1 MTRARLV
8 RLIPDSAMD
17 DPDTRPEIMG
27 AKAYNLL
34 RMAKAGLPVP
44 PAFVLTTHAWRRY
57 HAEGDAL
64 VDEIAEAVGA
74 QIRWLE
80 RASGAAF
87 GSARRPLLVS
97 VRSGAPVSLPGMME
111 TILNVGLN
119 DTSLRGLIRAT
130 GNPRMAWD
138 CYRRLIECYAEV
150 VHGARSEPFRRGLER
165 AVAAEGLANA
175 AELDTEALRN
185 LAQEYLGQFE
195 ALTGAPFPQDPMDQ
209 LHQAIG
215 AVFRSWTSPK
225 AVEFRRLNGI
235 DDDLGTAVT
244 VQMMVF
250 GNAGGTSG
258 AGVGFTRNPATG
270 ADELYLDF
278 LANAQGEDVVSGR
291 QRAGDAGLLLR
302 LLPSVHV
309 ELMEMRGVL
318 EREFRDLQDFEFT
331 VQDGQLYLLQTR
343 AGKRTPWAALE
354 VAVDLVACGLID
366 PEMALTHLAE
376 IDLGALVRTRLVRAA
391 DLAPLARATPA
402 SVGVAVG
409 QAAFDPERA
418 AALAGAGRPVILL
431 REDAS
436 TADIAGIAVAA
447 GLITAA
453 GARTSHAAV
462 VARQLGKVCLVG
474 CRDLVLDAGL
484 RHATLGGRRIGE
496 GETLSL
502 DGETGEIY
510 LGVLP
515 IEEERPSEAL
525 AKVAGWRNTRA
536 RASA

>member
-64 VDEIAEAVGA
+64 IDALTEAVGA

-150 VHGARSEPFRRGLER
+150 VHGARSEPFRRSLER
-165 AVAAEGLANA
+165 AVAAEDLASA

-195 ALTGAPFPQDPMDQ
+195 ALTSAPFPQDPMDQ

-291 QRAGDAGLLLR
+291 QRAGDADLLLR
-302 LLPSVHV
+302 LLPSVHA
-309 ELMEMRGVL
+309 ELMEMRGTL
-318 EREFRDLQDFEFT
+318 EREFHDLQDFEFT

-343 AGKRTPWAALE
+343 AGKRTPWAALA
-354 VAVDLVACGLID
+354 VAVDLVECGLID
-366 PEMALTHLAE
+366 AETALLHLAE
-376 IDLGALVRTRLVRAA
+376 IDLDALVRTRLVRATGVE
-391 DLAPLARATPA
+391 PIARATPA

-436 TADIAGIAVAA
+436 TEDIAGIALSA
-447 GLITAA
+447 GLVTAA

-502 DGETGEIY
+502 DGETGEIF
-510 LGVLP
+510 LGTLP
-515 IEEERPSEAL
+515 IEEERPSDAL
-525 AKVAGWRNTRA
+525 AKVAAWRNTRA